1 MKDSSSLDYIKG
13 SNEEFLPLD
22 SDFPYICQ
30 KVFLNEHPQ
39 GYIPWHFHEAMEL
52 FYVEKGAMVYQSSNC
67 QITFDE
73 GDCGFVNSSILHFAR
88 PLDQNRSTVF
98 LLHSFNPSFLCNAD
112 SLIYTKYLS
121 KIINSS
127 FEIIRFDKEKDREI
141 IQKLIDSFSIG
152 EDFYELKLRNI
163 ISELVTAFME
173 KYRFEE
179 KSTSV
184 SDQKIKDMMAYVY
197 NNYSSKITV
206 GDLAKT
212 GCCSE
217 RECYRSFD
225 KALKMSP
232 NDFINYYRLNKAV
245 ELLITTQMSISD
257 ICFECGYNHESY
269 FGKQF
274 KSKYGC
280 SPRQYRALWQNSYS
294 ISRK

>member
-52 FYVEKGAMVYQSSNC
+52 FYVEKGAMIYQSSNC
-67 QITFDE
+67 QITFNE

-88 PLDQNRSTVF
+88 PLYQDNSTVF
-98 LLHSFNPSFLCNAD
+98 LLHSFNPSFLCSPD

-121 KIINSS
+121 KLINSS
-127 FEIIRFDKEKDREI
+127 FEIIKFDKEKDREI
-141 IQKLIDSFSIG
+141 IEKLIDSFHIE
-152 EDFYELKLRNI
+152 EDLYELKLKNI
-163 ISELVTAFME
+163 ISELVTSFME
-173 KYRFEE
+173 KYHFDE
-179 KSTSV
+179 KNTSV

-197 NNYSSKITV
+197 NNYNSRITV
-206 GDLAKT
+206 GDLAET

-245 ELLITTQMSISD
+245 ELLITTSISISD

-274 KSKYGC
+274 KNKYGC
-280 SPRQYRALWQNSYS
+280 SPRQYRALWQNNYNLSH
-294 ISRK
+294 K